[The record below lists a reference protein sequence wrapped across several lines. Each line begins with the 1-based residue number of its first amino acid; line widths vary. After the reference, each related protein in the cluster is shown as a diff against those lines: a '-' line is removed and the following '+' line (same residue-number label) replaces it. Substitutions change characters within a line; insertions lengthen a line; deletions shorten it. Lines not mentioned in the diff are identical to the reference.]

1 MRVVC
6 RQEVRTEREN
16 AMKERS
22 PCFMKA
28 KKREE
33 NVHPI
38 SEVFRLVRPVGM
50 VVVELEFNHVQ
61 VS

>member
-1 MRVVC
+1 MIH
-6 RQEVRTEREN
+6 ESEE
-16 AMKERS
+16 K
-22 PCFMKA
+22 
-28 KKREE
+28 EE